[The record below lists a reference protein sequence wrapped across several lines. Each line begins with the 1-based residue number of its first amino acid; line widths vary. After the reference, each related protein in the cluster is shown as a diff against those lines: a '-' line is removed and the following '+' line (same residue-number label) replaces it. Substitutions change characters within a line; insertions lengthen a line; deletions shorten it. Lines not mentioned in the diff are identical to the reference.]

1 MPGPYYGSLS
11 FHFQASFRVCACRP
25 GFEMLGGGM
34 AIVSMSRAANALDL
48 QLNSYL
54 IDDPGTDLN

>member
-1 MPGPYYGSLS
+1 
-11 FHFQASFRVCACRP
+11 
-25 GFEMLGGGM
+25 MLGGGM